1 MGVGHASGYPPGN
14 GGRPVIQR
22 DYIDRLI
29 QECAQALS
37 RMLRL
42 RSEGRHDEALQAF
55 GEAADQILG
64 PIRPLVERMEPD
76 SAVDFVG
83 RNQLDRLRLYAALL
97 GQEGL
102 VHRARGDSARAF
114 LSCRRALELYA
125 AVSLSGGALVDD
137 DLERIGVL
145 TTLIDLRG
153 VEPRYRDELGRLARP
168 QG

>member
-1 MGVGHASGYPPGN
+1 
-14 GGRPVIQR
+14 VIQR

-29 QECAQALS
+29 QQCAEALD
-37 RMLRL
+37 RMLRA
-42 RSEGRHDEALQAF
+42 GRQGEPDEALRVF
-55 GEAADQILG
+55 EEAADRVLG

-76 SAVDFVG
+76 SAVDFAG
-83 RNQLDRLRLYAALL
+83 PNQLDRIRLYAALL

-125 AVSLSGGALVDD
+125 AVSLTGRALDGD
-137 DLERIGVL
+137 DLDRIAVL
-145 TTLIDLRG
+145 TTVVDLGG
-153 VEPRYRDELGRLARP
+153 VDPRYRDELQRLARP

>member
-1 MGVGHASGYPPGN
+1 
-14 GGRPVIQR
+14 VIQR

-37 RMLRL
+37 RMLGL
-42 RSEGRHDEALQAF
+42 RRAGRHDEALQVF
-55 GEAADQILG
+55 DEAADRILG
-64 PIRPLVERMEPD
+64 PIRPLLERMEPE

-83 RNQLDRLRLYAALL
+83 PNQLDRLRLYAALL

-125 AVSLSGGALVDD
+125 AISVAGGALVDD
-137 DLERIGVL
+137 DVERIGVL
-145 TTLIDLRG
+145 TTVVDVRAL
-153 VEPRYRDELGRLARP
+153 EPRCRDELARLSRP

>member
-1 MGVGHASGYPPGN
+1 L
-14 GGRPVIQR
+14 IQR

-42 RSEGRHDEALQAF
+42 RRAGQHDEALQVF
-55 GEAADQILG
+55 GEAADRILG

-83 RNQLDRLRLYAALL
+83 PNQLDRLRLYAALL
-97 GQEGL
+97 GQEGV
-102 VHRARGDSARAF
+102 VHRARGDSARAY

-125 AVSLSGGALVDD
+125 AISLGGGALVDD
-137 DLERIGVL
+137 DVERIGVL
-145 TTLIDLRG
+145 TTLVDVRAL
-153 VEPRYRDELGRLARP
+153 EPRYREELARLSRP

>member
-1 MGVGHASGYPPGN
+1 M
-14 GGRPVIQR
+14 IQR

-29 QECAQALS
+29 QECAEALS

-42 RSEGRHDEALQAF
+42 RRQGQHDEALQVF
-55 GEAADQILG
+55 GEAADRILG

-76 SAVDFVG
+76 TAADFVG
-83 RNQLDRLRLYAALL
+83 PNQLDRLRLYAALL
-97 GQEGL
+97 GQEGI

-125 AVSLSGGALVDD
+125 AISLSGGALVDD

-145 TTLIDLRG
+145 TTLVNLG
-153 VEPRYRDELGRLARP
+153 ALEPRYRDELGRLARP

>member
-1 MGVGHASGYPPGN
+1 
-14 GGRPVIQR
+14 VIQR

-29 QECAQALS
+29 QECAEALS

-42 RSEGRHDEALQAF
+42 RREGQHDEALQAF
-55 GEAADQILG
+55 SEAADRILG

-83 RNQLDRLRLYAALL
+83 PNQLDRLRLYAALL
-97 GQEGL
+97 GQEGI

-145 TTLIDLRG
+145 TTLVDIGALG
-153 VEPRYRDELGRLARP
+153 PRYRDELGRLARP

>member
-1 MGVGHASGYPPGN
+1 
-14 GGRPVIQR
+14 VIQR

-29 QECAQALS
+29 QECAEALN

-42 RSEGRHDEALQAF
+42 GRQGQYDEALEVYS
-55 GEAADQILG
+55 EAADRILG

-83 RNQLDRLRLYAALL
+83 PNQLDRLRLYATLL

-114 LSCRRALELYA
+114 LVCRRALELYA
-125 AVSLSGGALVDD
+125 AVALAGGTLDEE
-137 DLERIGVL
+137 DLDRIGVL
-145 TTLIDLRG
+145 TTVVDLDS
-153 VEPRYRDELGRLARP
+153 VEPRYREELGRLARP

>member
-1 MGVGHASGYPPGN
+1 
-14 GGRPVIQR
+14 VIQR

-29 QECAQALS
+29 QECAEALR

-42 RSEGRHDEALQAF
+42 GREGHHDEALEAF
-55 GEAADQILG
+55 GEAADRVLG

-76 SAVDFVG
+76 SAVEFVG
-83 RNQLDRLRLYAALL
+83 PNQLDRLRLYASLL

-125 AVSLSGGALVDD
+125 AVALAGGTLDGD
-137 DLERIGVL
+137 DLDRIGVL
-145 TTLIDLRG
+145 TTTVNLDS

>member
-1 MGVGHASGYPPGN
+1 M
-14 GGRPVIQR
+14 IQR

-29 QECAQALS
+29 QECAEALR

-42 RSEGRHDEALQAF
+42 GREGRQDEALQVF
-55 GEAADQILG
+55 DEAADRILG
-64 PIRPLVERMEPD
+64 SIRTLVERMEPD

-83 RNQLDRLRLYAALL
+83 PNQLDRLRLYAALL
-97 GQEGL
+97 GQEGV
-102 VHRARGDSARAF
+102 VHRTRGDAARAF

-125 AVSLSGGALVDD
+125 AISLTGGALGAD

-145 TTLIDLRG
+145 TTIVDLRG

>member
-1 MGVGHASGYPPGN
+1 VAPPVAAAGA
-14 GGRPVIQR
+14 GLAPVIQR

-42 RSEGRHDEALQAF
+42 GREGHHDEALQVF
-55 GEAADQILG
+55 GDAADRILG
-64 PIRPLVERMEPD
+64 SIRPLVERMEPD

-83 RNQLDRLRLYAALL
+83 RNQLDRLRLYATLL

-125 AVSLSGGALVDD
+125 AVSLAGVALDD
-137 DLERIGVL
+137 EDLERIGVL
-145 TTLIDLRG
+145 TTLVDLDG
-153 VEPRYRDELGRLARP
+153 VEPRYREELGRLARP

>member
-1 MGVGHASGYPPGN
+1 M
-14 GGRPVIQR
+14 IQR

-29 QECAQALS
+29 QECAEALS

-42 RSEGRHDEALQAF
+42 RRAGQHDEALRAF
-55 GEAADQILG
+55 SDAADRILG

-83 RNQLDRLRLYAALL
+83 PNQLDRLRLYAALL
-97 GQEGL
+97 GQEGI

-125 AVSLSGGALVDD
+125 SISLSGGALVDD

-145 TTLIDLRG
+145 TTLVDVGGL
-153 VEPRYRDELGRLARP
+153 EPRYRDELGRLARP
-168 QG
+168 HG

>member
-1 MGVGHASGYPPGN
+1 M
-14 GGRPVIQR
+14 IQR

-29 QECAQALS
+29 QECAEALS

-42 RSEGRHDEALQAF
+42 RSQGQHDEALQAF
-55 GEAADQILG
+55 GDAADRILG

-83 RNQLDRLRLYAALL
+83 PNQLDRLRLYASLL

-125 AVSLSGGALVDD
+125 AIALAGGSLDDD
-137 DLERIGVL
+137 DLQRIGVL
-145 TTLIDLRG
+145 TTMVDLAS

>member
-1 MGVGHASGYPPGN
+1 
-14 GGRPVIQR
+14 VIQR

-29 QECAQALS
+29 QECAEALR

-42 RSEGRHDEALQAF
+42 DREGRHDEALQAF
-55 GEAADQILG
+55 GEAADRVLG
-64 PIRPLVERMEPD
+64 PIRTLVERMEPD

-83 RNQLDRLRLYAALL
+83 PNQLERLRLYAGLL

-102 VHRARGDSARAF
+102 VHRTRGDSARAF

-125 AVSLSGGALVDD
+125 AISLSGGALGDD
-137 DLERIGVL
+137 DVERLGVL
-145 TTLIDLRG
+145 TAVVDLASL
-153 VEPRYRDELGRLARP
+153 EPRYRDELARLSRP

>member
-1 MGVGHASGYPPGN
+1 
-14 GGRPVIQR
+14 VIQR

-29 QECAQALS
+29 QECAEALR

-42 RSEGRHDEALQAF
+42 GREGRQDEALQVF
-55 GEAADQILG
+55 DETADRILG
-64 PIRPLVERMEPD
+64 PIRTLVERMEPD

-83 RNQLDRLRLYAALL
+83 PNQLDRLRLYAALL
-97 GQEGL
+97 GQQGV
-102 VHRARGDSARAF
+102 VHRARGDAPRAF
-114 LSCRRALELYA
+114 LTCRRALELYA
-125 AVSLSGGALVDD
+125 AISLSGGALGDD

-145 TTLIDLRG
+145 TTMVDLRG

>member
-1 MGVGHASGYPPGN
+1 M
-14 GGRPVIQR
+14 IQR

-29 QECAQALS
+29 QECAEALR

-42 RSEGRHDEALQAF
+42 RSEGQHDEALQAF
-55 GEAADQILG
+55 GQAVDRILG

-83 RNQLDRLRLYAALL
+83 PNQLDRLR
-97 GQEGL
+97 
-102 VHRARGDSARAF
+102 
-114 LSCRRALELYA
+114 LYA

-145 TTLIDLRG
+145 TTLVDIGALG
-153 VEPRYRDELGRLARP
+153 PRYRDELGRLARP

>member
-1 MGVGHASGYPPGN
+1 M
-14 GGRPVIQR
+14 IQR

-29 QECAQALS
+29 QECAEALR

-42 RSEGRHDEALQAF
+42 RSEGQHDEALQAF
-55 GEAADQILG
+55 SEAVDRILG

-83 RNQLDRLRLYAALL
+83 PNQLDRLRLYAALL
-97 GQEGL
+97 GQEGI

-125 AVSLSGGALVDD
+125 AISQSGGALVDD
-137 DLERIGVL
+137 DLDRIGVL
-145 TTLIDLRG
+145 TTLVNVAGL
-153 VEPRYRDELGRLARP
+153 EPRYRDELGRLARP

>member
-1 MGVGHASGYPPGN
+1 L
-14 GGRPVIQR
+14 IQR

-29 QECAQALS
+29 QECAEALR

-42 RSEGRHDEALQAF
+42 RSEGQHDEALQAF
-55 GEAADQILG
+55 SEAVDRILG

-83 RNQLDRLRLYAALL
+83 PNQLDRLRLYAALL
-97 GQEGL
+97 GQEGI

-125 AVSLSGGALVDD
+125 AISQSGGALVDD
-137 DLERIGVL
+137 DLDRIGVL
-145 TTLIDLRG
+145 TTLVNVAGL
-153 VEPRYRDELGRLARP
+153 EPRYRDELGRLARP

>member
-1 MGVGHASGYPPGN
+1 M
-14 GGRPVIQR
+14 IQR

-42 RSEGRHDEALQAF
+42 NRQGQHDEALQVF
-55 GEAADQILG
+55 GEAADRILG

-76 SAVDFVG
+76 SAVDFAG

-102 VHRARGDSARAF
+102 VHRARGDSARAY

-125 AVSLSGGALVDD
+125 AISLAGGALVDD
-137 DLERIGVL
+137 DAERIGVL
-145 TTLIDLRG
+145 TTMVDVAGLD
-153 VEPRYRDELGRLARP
+153 PRHRAELARLGRP

>member
-1 MGVGHASGYPPGN
+1 
-14 GGRPVIQR
+14 VIQR

-29 QECAQALS
+29 QECAEALS

-42 RSEGRHDEALQAF
+42 RRERKHDEALQVFSDAV
-55 GEAADQILG
+55 DRILG

-83 RNQLDRLRLYAALL
+83 PNQLDRLRLYAALL
-97 GQEGL
+97 GQEGI

-125 AVSLSGGALVDD
+125 AISLSGGALVDD

-145 TTLIDLRG
+145 TTLVHPGGL
-153 VEPRYRDELGRLARP
+153 EPRYREELSRLARP

>member
-1 MGVGHASGYPPGN
+1 M
-14 GGRPVIQR
+14 IQR

-29 QECAQALS
+29 QECAEALR

-42 RSEGRHDEALQAF
+42 RAEGRYDEALQAF
-55 GEAADQILG
+55 DETADRVLG
-64 PIRPLVERMEPD
+64 PIRTLVERMEPD

-83 RNQLDRLRLYAALL
+83 PNQLDRLRLYAALL

-114 LSCRRALELYA
+114 LVCRRALELYA
-125 AVSLSGGALVDD
+125 AISLSGGALVDD
-137 DLERIGVL
+137 DVERIGVL
-145 TTLIDLRG
+145 TTMVDMRSLD
-153 VEPRYRDELGRLARP
+153 PRHREELGRLARP